1 MSEKKVE
8 FMDRYF
14 TSVMKGIAILGVM
27 LCHFMGTFGNGITLF
42 TPLGG
47 IGVSI
52 FLIMS
57 GFGLNESWKTRGG
70 QNGGENVLFRL

>member
-14 TSVMKGIAILGVM
+14 TSVMKGIAIFGVM
-27 LCHFMGTFGNGITLF
+27 LCHFMGIFGNGITLF